1 MTSTDREYAIDRRD
15 LPVGLFVLAISSAV
29 VAGALGPRTLLFAVL
44 ALVGMAAVVDVRSA
58 RIPNEL
64 VVALVCAVLARVVVI
79 ASQHGPMMAV
89 VADVTMGVVV
99 SGGLAMFV
107 VWLVRPQAIGG
118 GDWKLLAAVG
128 AAFGLIDVAA
138 AAVAGVVAVAVQ
150 LVASAVLRRRVLPFA
165 PALLAG
171 SAAAVVWSN
180 LWRFAAGGW
189 A

>member
-1 MTSTDREYAIDRRD
+1 
-15 LPVGLFVLAISSAV
+15 VGIFVLGISTTV

-44 ALVGMAAVVDVRSA
+44 AVVAMAAVVDVRSA

-64 VVALVCAVLARVVVI
+64 VAALVCAVLARVVVI
-79 ASQHGPMMAV
+79 ASQPGSMKAV

-138 AAVAGVVAVAVQ
+138 AAVAGVVAVSAQ
-150 LVASAVLRRRVLPFA
+150 LVAGAVLRRRVLPFA

-171 SAAAVVWSN
+171 AAGAAASTTW
-180 LWRFAAGGW
+180 WHYAAGGW